1 MTYEYEIKIPM
12 WLEDGRWLNMNV
24 DDEVLEELEE
34 VYRKAKAWEE
44 LKGLL
49 MKEYPQLIRMW
60 ESTHGEGEHAEYC
73 KANEIL
79 ERMDKLDGTNEF
91 SNLLSDLE
99 DE

>member
-1 MTYEYEIKIPM
+1 MDNYSMNDYS
-12 WLEDGRWLNMNV
+12 LNDITFV
-24 DDEVLEELEE
+24 DKKYYSELK
-34 VYRKAKAWEE
+34 RKAKAWEE

-49 MKEYPQLIRMW
+49 MEEYPQLIRMW

>member
-1 MTYEYEIKIPM
+1 MDNYSINDYS
-12 WLEDGRWLNMNV
+12 LNDITLV
-24 DDEVLEELEE
+24 DKKYYSELK
-34 VYRKAKAWEE
+34 RKAKAWEE

-49 MKEYPQLIRMW
+49 MEEYPQLIRMW

-79 ERMDKLDGTNEF
+79 ERVDKLDNTNEF